1 MAETAGALEH
11 RLTTAT
17 RAGFR
22 GRLLDRGLARGLI
35 WNSGKL
41 PAGSPTFI
49 PTLTEDL
56 LDYAHTI
63 IAMAVRLR
71 GLDPNAAILERAFLV
86 AAEAIEAAI
95 HRGEGGQHAG
105 FHRVSAAV
113 AFHLARYSA
122 RAYSILPIEIEENN
136 LAPTERALVQL
147 LRRQLD
153 AMHQLVASWLLDD
166 QHTDDAIA
174 SRIETDAE
182 FDESDAIHSMLT
194 TAFMKGLALFDH
206 AIVTGSNDSAN
217 AARAQLL
224 GTASEA
230 SALNSVSHWWTAT
243 LAAQLVDELWRL
255 SLHQR
260 IAPLH
265 PTDDDAASWAT
276 FRRSY
281 IQRLRARQRAAIEL
295 WPSQLTAA
303 QRSLDLAD
311 DLVVALPTSA
321 GKTRIA
327 ELCILRTLAA
337 DRRVV
342 YVTPLRALSAQI
354 ERDLGEVFRPLGVS
368 VSTLYGSAG
377 VEMEDAEALRTSQ
390 IVVSTPEK
398 LDFALRNDSS
408 IIDTVG
414 LVVLDEGH
422 MLGPN
427 EREVRYEALVQ
438 RLLRRGDATDRR
450 IVCLSALFPT
460 PAEMQDLTAWLRQ
473 DDPGD
478 PIHSTWRPTRQR
490 FGVLRWTG
498 DAARLD
504 IKVEQES
511 PYVERFVE
519 AYAPPADS
527 RRSRAFPATK
537 NELTLAAA
545 WQFVAQGKEVL
556 VYCAIRASVE
566 TLGKEILK
574 ALKHKVLTPLREN
587 NERIEDAIA
596 TGIEWLGADHPAVQC
611 LRYGVALHHGGLP
624 RQYLAEVE
632 RLMRSGDCPLVIAS
646 PTLAQGLNLSASV
659 LLVPSIWRKAEI
671 IPPAEFANVAGR
683 AGRAFV
689 DVEGLVV
696 HVVWEKP
703 AYSVKNW
710 EELVSKA
717 KAPLITSGILELTL
731 RLFRRLAAVA
741 GVEIAELID
750 HVTGQDSAWDFT
762 EIESDPQVT
771 AADWDRDVA
780 SLDSAVLALLDADA
794 ETDDLADA
802 LDVVLE
808 KSLFA
813 RQLEQHEEAS
823 QTLIRRFVAARASSI
838 WRRTNVSQRKGYHA
852 AGVGFSAGQFLDAN
866 LSELVKSLLLIEASV
881 TANVPDVVA
890 GATLE
895 FAERVLHVAP
905 FRPPKGLPDKW
916 KEALNAW
923 MRGEAS
929 AKVIGACGDEGVD
942 VLQEA
947 FTYRLPWAMEAV
959 RVHALAMGVSDAT
972 ELTGVA
978 ALAAESGT
986 PNRSVTVLLRAGLNS
1001 REAAIAAVE
1010 STGGTFDDRPKM
1022 LAWLSDEDVREM
1034 SALQNWPTASS
1045 RHAWLK
1051 FLAEENSGE
1060 RREWSWD
1067 SEGVK
1072 VSWTDAAPKSG
1083 TPLIIEPSVGPQSA
1097 LVLSPN
1103 FERLGTF
1110 KGSLKRH
1117 RRQIVR
1123 VTAGSN
1129 ASSTVDIEYFG
1140 PF

>member
-1 MAETAGALEH
+1 MAETAGALQH
-11 RLTTAT
+11 RLKIAT
-17 RAGFR
+17 SAGFR

-63 IAMAVRLR
+63 IAMAIRLR
-71 GLDPNAAILERAFLV
+71 GLDADAAILERAFLV
-86 AAEAIEAAI
+86 AGEAIEAAI

-122 RAYSILPIEIEENN
+122 RAYSILPVGIEENN

-153 AMHQLVASWLLDD
+153 TMHQLVASWLLDD

-174 SRIETDAE
+174 ARLEADDD
-182 FDESDAIHSMLT
+182 FDESDAIHSTLT

-217 AARAQLL
+217 AAKAQLL
-224 GTASEA
+224 SAASEA
-230 SALNSVSHWWTAT
+230 GALNSVSHWWTAT

-255 SLHQR
+255 SLHQQL
-260 IAPLH
+260 APL
-265 PTDDDAASWAT
+265 PLTENDAESWAT

-281 IQRLRARQRAAIEL
+281 IQRLRAGRRAAIEL

-303 QRSLDLAD
+303 QRSLDPAD

-321 GKTRIA
+321 GKTRVA

-337 DRRVV
+337 DRRVI

-354 ERDLGEVFRPLGVS
+354 ERDLGETFRPLGAS

-398 LDFALRNDSS
+398 LDFALRNDNSV
-408 IIDTVG
+408 IDTVG

-438 RLLRRGDATDRR
+438 RLLRRSDAADRR

-504 IKVEQES
+504 VRVEQES

-519 AYAPPADS
+519 AFAPPADS
-527 RRSRAFPATK
+527 RRTKAFPATK

-545 WQFVAQGKEVL
+545 WQFVAQGKEVM

-574 ALKHKVLTPLREN
+574 ALKHKVLTPLRES
-587 NERIEDAIA
+587 NEKIENAIA

-624 RQYLAEVE
+624 RQYLGEVE

-659 LLVPSIWRKAEI
+659 LLVPSIWRNAEI
-671 IPPAEFANVAGR
+671 IPAAEFANVAGR

-689 DVEGLVV
+689 DVEGLVI

-703 AYSVKNW
+703 GYSVRNW

-731 RLFRRLAAVA
+731 RLFRRLAAMA
-741 GVEIAELID
+741 GVDADELID
-750 HVTGQDSAWDFT
+750 HVTGQDNAWDFT
-762 EIESDPQVT
+762 AIGSDPEVT
-771 AADWDRDVA
+771 SDDWDRDVA
-780 SLDSAVLALLDADA
+780 SLDSAVLALLDADT
-794 ETDDLADA
+794 ETGGLTDA

-808 KSLFA
+808 RSLFV
-813 RQLEQHEEAS
+813 RQLEQYEEAS
-823 QTLIRRFVAARASSI
+823 QTLIRQFVAARAESI
-838 WRRTNVSQRKGYHA
+838 WSRTNVSQRKGYHA

-866 LSELVKSLLLIEASV
+866 LSALVNSLLVIEAGV
-881 TANVPDVVA
+881 TVGDPDVVA
-890 GATLE
+890 EATLE
-895 FAERVLHVAP
+895 FADSVLHIAP
-905 FRPPKGLPDKW
+905 FRPPKGLPEKW
-916 KEALNAW
+916 KDALNAW
-923 MRGEAS
+923 IRGEAS
-929 AKVIGACGDEGVD
+929 AKVIAACGDEGVD

-947 FTYRLPWAMEAV
+947 FAYRLPWAMEAV

-972 ELTGVA
+972 ELTGIA
-978 ALAAESGT
+978 ALATESGT
-986 PNRSVTVLLRAGLNS
+986 PNRSVMVLLRAGLNS

-1010 STGGTFDDRPKM
+1010 STGATFEDRPNM
-1022 LAWLSDEDVREM
+1022 LTWLSDEDVREK
-1034 SALQNWPTASS
+1034 SALPNWPTSSS
-1045 RHAWLK
+1045 RHAWVQ
-1051 FLAEENSGE
+1051 FLAEESSGE

-1072 VSWTDAAPKSG
+1072 VSWTGAAPKFG
-1083 TPLIIEPSVGPQSA
+1083 TPVIIESPLGKPLA
-1097 LVLSPN
+1097 LVLSPK
-1103 FERLGTF
+1103 FEQLGTL

-1117 RRQIVR
+1117 RRHIVG

-1129 ASSTVDIEYFG
+1129 DSSTVNIEYFG
-1140 PF
+1140 PS